1 MFLNLYANNNL
12 TKVSYL
18 SKLDLPDSALIP
30 RGLLSRSA
38 QSRGELVHFILE
50 YEQYFLYY
58 RIYY

>member
-1 MFLNLYANNNL
+1 MFLNLYANDNL

-18 SKLDLPDSALIP
+18 SKLDLPDSTLIP
-30 RGLLSRSA
+30 GGLPSRSA
-38 QSRGELVHFILE
+38 ESGGGLVHFLLE